1 LTEPGRDLIAEAREE
16 VRRVVEQLEGLRW
29 RLLGVKL
36 SLPEP
41 IEETMRLQEVA
52 DEMDPAA
59 ELRTVIHC
67 VLNDSLRPAIEDL
80 RDAANLPSG
89 EKAS

>member
-1 LTEPGRDLIAEAREE
+1 LTESPRDLLTEARAE
-16 VRRVVEQLEGLRW
+16 VRRIIEALESIRW
-29 RLLGVKL
+29 RLLGVKV

-41 IEETMRLQEVA
+41 IGETVRLQEVA

-80 RDAANLPSG
+80 RDAADLPSK
-89 EKAS
+89 EAS

>member
-1 LTEPGRDLIAEAREE
+1 METPRNLPAEARAE
-16 VRRVVEQLEGLRW
+16 VRRIVEALESIRW

-41 IEETMRLQEVA
+41 IEETVRLQEVA

-67 VLNDSLRPAIEDL
+67 VLEDSLRPAIEDL
-80 RDAANLPSG
+80 RDAAGLPG
-89 EKAS
+89 KEAS

>member
-1 LTEPGRDLIAEAREE
+1 LTENPRDLLAEAHAE
-16 VRRVVEQLEGLRW
+16 VRRIIEALESIRW

-41 IEETMRLQEVA
+41 IEETVRLQEVA

-80 RDAANLPSG
+80 QDATELPSR
-89 EKAS
+89 EASS